1 MRELMP
7 ASRVVWEAGR
17 IESVVREK
25 VWQNCWG
32 TMIGSERDEHRDCRG
47 SAEVRRLSADWQL
60 GTVIAK
66 ATGLKDQH
74 EMTEHHGGDN
84 IRS

>member
-1 MRELMP
+1 
-7 ASRVVWEAGR
+7 
-17 IESVVREK
+17 
-25 VWQNCWG
+25 
-32 TMIGSERDEHRDCRG
+32 MIGSERDEHRDCRG

-60 GTVIAK
+60 GTVIAR